1 MGFSIRAFSLHLSI
15 LIISSLL
22 IQTTISVDPL
32 FNICSTSQNYT
43 AKSPYEINLNKLLS
57 DLNSKTPPTGFGLGS
72 SGRFPNRAY
81 GLSLCRGDVS
91 TKDCRACLVNASTQI
106 TKRCPNDR
114 GAIIWYDNCYLK
126 YLDNDFLGK
135 IDTQNRFYMWNLNN
149 VSINPEIFNQ
159 KTRDLLSKLSENAIE
174 TMKMFAN
181 GEVEVGVGGE
191 YAKIYGMVQCSRDL
205 SRVDC
210 KKCVDDAISELPR
223 CCGGKQGGRVVGGSC
238 NIRYETYPFLNL

>member
-1 MGFSIRAFSLHLSI
+1 MNLDIVGVRFVSVESPSMGSLCLISALDIAKLYLMGLRTYKKI
-15 LIISSLL
+15 LAWW
-22 IQTTISVDPL
+22 PR
-32 FNICSTSQNYT
+32 
-43 AKSPYEINLNKLLS
+43 
-57 DLNSKTPPTGFGLGS
+57 TPPTGFGLGS
-72 SGRFPNRAY
+72 LGRYPNRAY

-91 TKDCRACLVNASTQI
+91 ANDCRTCLVNASTEI

-126 YLDNDFLGK
+126 YLDDDFLGK

-149 VSINPEIFNQ
+149 VSINPQIFNQ
-159 KTRDLLSKLSENAIE
+159 KTRELLSKLSENSIK
-174 TMKMFAN
+174 TTKMFAK
-181 GEVEVGVGGE
+181 GEVEVGVGE

-238 NIRYETYPFLNL
+238 NIRYETYPFINL